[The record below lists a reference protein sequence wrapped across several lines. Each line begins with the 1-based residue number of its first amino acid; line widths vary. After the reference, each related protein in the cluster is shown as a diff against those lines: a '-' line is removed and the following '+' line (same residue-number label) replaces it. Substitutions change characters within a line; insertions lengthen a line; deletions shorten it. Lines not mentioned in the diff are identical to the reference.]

1 MPETAPGAT
10 STSPPSTPP
19 TMSVVAHLT
28 DLRRCLIRAL
38 SALLVCAVAAF
49 YFSDHL
55 LRVFHRPLS
64 APLVFLS
71 PEEALWA
78 DLKLSLFFG
87 LLAAFPVIV
96 YQAWAFVAPG
106 LHVRERRYALPVIA
120 AAVLLFFLGV
130 AFCYFVALPFALDFL
145 VEYGRRR
152 GIEPQISVSNYV
164 DFQIKFLLAF
174 GLIFDLPAVMLV
186 LAKMGWLTAE
196 FLRQKRRYAIFLCFL
211 AAAILTPTPDIFNQ
225 TLMAVPLILLYEI
238 GLIAVRIF
246 GRRYD

>member
-1 MPETAPGAT
+1 MPEAAPDAT
-10 STSPPSTPP
+10 STPPISTP
-19 TMSVVAHLT
+19 TMSVVAHLA

-38 SALLVCAVAAF
+38 SALLVCTAAAF

-55 LRVFHRPLS
+55 LQLLHRPLS
-64 APLVFLS
+64 APFIFLS

-87 LLAAFPVIV
+87 LLAALPVIV

-106 LHVRERRYALPVIA
+106 LHTRERRYALPVIL
-120 AAVLLFFLGV
+120 AAVPLFFLGV
-130 AFCYFVALPFALDFL
+130 AFCYFVALPFAIDFL
-145 VEYGRRR
+145 VEYGRQR
-152 GIEPQISVSNYV
+152 GIEPQISVSRYV

-196 FLRQKRRYAIFLCFL
+196 FLRQKRRYAIFLSFL
-211 AAAILTPTPDIFNQ
+211 VAAILTPTPDVFNQ

>member
-1 MPETAPGAT
+1 
-10 STSPPSTPP
+10 
-19 TMSVVAHLT
+19 MSVVAHLT

-38 SALLVCAVAAF
+38 SALLLCAAAAF
-49 YFSDHL
+49 YFSDRL
-55 LRVFHRPLS
+55 LRVLHQPLS

-106 LHVRERRYALPVIA
+106 LNACERRYALPISIA
-120 AAVLLFFLGV
+120 APFLFFLGI

-152 GIEPQISVSNYV
+152 DIEPQISISRYV
-164 DFQIKFLLAF
+164 DFQVKFLLAF
-174 GLIFDLPAVMLV
+174 GLIFELPAVILV

-211 AAAILTPTPDIFNQ
+211 AAAILTPTADIFNQ

-246 GRRYD
+246 GKRYD

>member
-1 MPETAPGAT
+1 MPEAAPGAT
-10 STSPPSTPP
+10 SIPPTSTPIS
-19 TMSVVAHLT
+19 MSVVAHLD
-28 DLRRCLIRAL
+28 DLRRCLIRAVA
-38 SALLVCAVAAF
+38 ALLVCATAAF
-49 YFSDHL
+49 YFSDRLMQVIHL
-55 LRVFHRPLS
+55 PLA
-64 APLVFLS
+64 APLIFLS

-87 LLAAFPVIV
+87 LLASFPVIV
-96 YQAWAFVAPG
+96 YQAWRFVAPG
-106 LHVRERRYALPVIA
+106 LHARERRYALPVIF

-145 VEYGRRR
+145 IEYGRRR
-152 GIEPQISVSNYV
+152 GIEPQISVSHYV

-174 GLIFDLPAVMLV
+174 GLIFDLPAVMLA

>member
-1 MPETAPGAT
+1 
-10 STSPPSTPP
+10 
-19 TMSVVAHLT
+19 MSVIAHLA
-28 DLRRCLIRAL
+28 DLRRCLIRAI
-38 SALLVCAVAAF
+38 SALLVCAAAAF
-49 YFSDHL
+49 YFSDRLLQAIHL
-55 LRVFHRPLS
+55 PLS
-64 APLVFLS
+64 APLIFLS

-87 LLAAFPVIV
+87 LLASFPVIV
-96 YQAWAFVAPG
+96 YQAWRFVAPG
-106 LHVRERRYALPVIA
+106 LHPRERRYAFPVIL

-130 AFCYFVALPFALDFL
+130 AFCYFIALPFALDFL
-145 VEYGRRR
+145 IEYGRRR
-152 GIEPQISVSNYV
+152 NIEPQISVSHYV